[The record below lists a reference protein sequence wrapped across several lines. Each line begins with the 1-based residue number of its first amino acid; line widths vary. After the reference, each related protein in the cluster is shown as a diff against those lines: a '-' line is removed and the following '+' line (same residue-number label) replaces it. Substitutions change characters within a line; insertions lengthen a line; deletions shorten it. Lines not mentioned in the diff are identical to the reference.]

1 MKHTK
6 VNEKLMKSLL
16 KSNWA
21 IIVMFLQFYEEL
33 LTPKT
38 VLKVFRDRVV
48 PQDEAHQ
55 SKRKVNEKFIKI
67 ELGDNRNVFTI
78 L

>member
-21 IIVMFLQFYEEL
+21 IIVMFLQFYEEP

-38 VLKVFRDRVV
+38 VLKVFHDRVV
-48 PQDEAHQ
+48 PQDEANQ
-55 SKRKVNEKFIKI
+55 S
-67 ELGDNRNVFTI
+67 
-78 L
+78 